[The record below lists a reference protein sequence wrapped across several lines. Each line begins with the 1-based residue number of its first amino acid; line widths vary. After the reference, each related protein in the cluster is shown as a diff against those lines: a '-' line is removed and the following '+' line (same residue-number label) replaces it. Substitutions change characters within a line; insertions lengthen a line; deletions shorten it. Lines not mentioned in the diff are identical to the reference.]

1 MTDQPEETV
10 TTLATLAAPWSREV
24 TLQAV
29 EHDSGLRMLR
39 VRIKEGRARFT
50 ILDLDEP
57 TATEWARVMREWA
70 ELSGA
75 TGSAP

>member
-1 MTDQPEETV
+1 MTDDVTHPEETV

-50 ILDLDEP
+50 ILDLDAT

-70 ELSGA
+70 G
-75 TGSAP
+75 T